1 MNPPTRTTVTSAL
14 EGTAAS
20 VPLTLSGTM
29 ILYSLVAPDWLAHG
43 VLAGWLGLVL
53 CNALTAHAQRP
64 VLFGVRFFEAATL
77 ASMVLQLAQRLPE
90 WGAPNT
96 NATRIA
102 VMCAILAVAGLVV
115 GLLWLLRAERFAR
128 FIPTP
133 VFIGFT
139 NSICVAL
146 VLSQPK
152 AIWQQMQAASV
163 ALLPLLVAV
172 AVLGTALAVRRWRP
186 TWPAATTGLAA
197 GMLLA
202 FVLQRLGWPLPLLTD
217 QLSWSLPATLADF
230 AALTAPGV
238 ASGRIALEVLQNG
251 FILGTL
257 MFMSTVVVGQQLGQS
272 DDRQGMRLRD
282 KLLQSLALTVSG
294 TAGAAP
300 MAGAPTVSM
309 AASRRA
315 PLQPAVALWLALFST
330 LFYLSH
336 ALTWLPLVAVSAA
349 MLYDAWVMWDRP
361 SSRHLLGWLRR
372 RPVAPNARED
382 LIVIGGVMAAS
393 LLVNMVAGLFA
404 GLLLGLLLHAH
415 RNTRQPVR
423 QVWSGQQICSNCAR
437 SRPEQQLLSQ
447 HGSAIRVFELEAS
460 QFFASAGLLNTF
472 VRREIGA
479 GVEVAILDWT
489 RVRDI
494 DTSLAQVIVRLQLHA
509 ERQGVRLLHAGVRS
523 GPGEIGS
530 ELSQNLPRAE
540 LYPDLDHALEAAENH
555 LLERHRTALDGEAH
569 PVEIATLLQG
579 LDTDALD
586 RVLERLSWHDFQA
599 GDTLVRQGEHS
610 DDIWLVIDGQ
620 ASVIVPQPDG
630 RTVRL
635 AGVRQG
641 TTVGEIGFL
650 DHAPRSATV
659 VAETRLQACRLSR
672 AAFDGL
678 AAEHPAIVQRL
689 LTNMTVDLAARL
701 RATNR
706 RAVARQQAAD

>member
-1 MNPPTRTTVTSAL
+1 MNPQTRTVVTSAL

-20 VPLTLSGTM
+20 VPLTLSGTV
-29 ILYSLVAPDWLAHG
+29 ILYSLVAPQWLAHG

-77 ASMVLQLAQRLPE
+77 AAMVLQLAQRLPE
-90 WGAPNT
+90 WGVANT
-96 NATRIA
+96 EATRIA
-102 VMCAILAVAGLVV
+102 AMCAMLVVAGLVL

-128 FIPTP
+128 FIPAP
-133 VFIGFT
+133 VFVGFT
-139 NSICVAL
+139 NSICIAIL
-146 VLSQPK
+146 LSQPK
-152 AIWQQMQAASV
+152 VIWQQMQVAAP
-163 ALLPLLVAV
+163 ALLPLLLAA

-186 TWPAATTGLAA
+186 GWPAATTGLAM
-197 GMLLA
+197 GVLLA
-202 FVLQRLGWPLPLLTD
+202 LALQGLGWPLHMLTD
-217 QLSWSLPATLADF
+217 RLSWSLPATLADF

-238 ASGRIALEVLQNG
+238 ASGRIALEVLQSG

-257 MFMSTVVVGQQLGQS
+257 MFMSTVVVGQQLSQS
-272 DDRQGMRLRD
+272 DDRQGLRLRD

-294 TAGAAP
+294 AAGSAP

-315 PLQPAVALWLALFST
+315 PLQPTVALWLALFSA

-349 MLYDAWVMWDRP
+349 MLYDAWVMWDRT
-361 SSRHLLGWLRR
+361 SSRQLLHWLRR
-372 RPVAPNARED
+372 RPVTANARED
-382 LIVIGGVMAAS
+382 LVVIGGVMAAS
-393 LLVNMVAGLFA
+393 LLVNMVAGLFV

-423 QVWSGQQICSNCAR
+423 QVWSGQQISSNCAR
-437 SRPEQQLLSQ
+437 SRSEQWLLSQ
-447 HGSAIRVFELEAS
+447 HGSAIKVFELEAN
-460 QFFASAGLLNTF
+460 QFFASAGLLNAL
-472 VRREIGA
+472 VRREMGSDIQ
-479 GVEVAILDWT
+479 VAILDWT

-494 DTSLAQVIVRLQLHA
+494 DTSLVQVVARLQLHA
-509 ERQGVRLLHAGVRS
+509 ERLGMQLLHAGVRP
-523 GPGEIGS
+523 GPGEIGPVLRQS
-530 ELSQNLPRAE
+530 LPGAE
-540 LYPDLDHALEAAENH
+540 LYPDLDHALEAAENR
-555 LLERHRTALDGEAH
+555 LIERHQTDLTDAKEPAE
-569 PVEIATLLQG
+569 VATLLQG
-579 LDTDALD
+579 LEADALAQ
-586 RVLERLSWHDFQA
+586 VLERMSWHEFQA
-599 GDTLVRQGEHS
+599 GETLVRQGEHS

-630 RTVRL
+630 GTVRL

-672 AAFDGL
+672 AAFDEL
-678 AAEHPAIVQRL
+678 AVEHPAVVQRL

-701 RATNR
+701 RTTNR
-706 RAVARQQAAD
+706 RAVARQQAR

>member
-1 MNPPTRTTVTSAL
+1 MIPQTRTVVTSAL

-20 VPLTLSGTM
+20 VPLTLSGTV
-29 ILYSLVAPDWLAHG
+29 ILYSLVAPQWLAHG

-77 ASMVLQLAQRLPE
+77 AAMVLQLAQRLPQ
-90 WGAPNT
+90 WGVPNT
-96 NATRIA
+96 DATRIA
-102 VMCAILAVAGLVV
+102 AMCAILVVAGLVV

-146 VLSQPK
+146 VLSQPQ
-152 AIWQQMQAASV
+152 AIWQQMQTASV

-186 TWPAATTGLAA
+186 GWPAATTGLAA

-202 FVLQRLGWPLPLLTD
+202 LVLQPLGWPMQMLTD

-230 AALTAPGV
+230 AALTAPGA
-238 ASGRIALEVLQNG
+238 ASDRIALEVLKNG
-251 FILGTL
+251 LILGAL
-257 MFMSTVVVGQQLGQS
+257 MFMSTVVVGQQLSQT
-272 DDRQGMRLRD
+272 DDRQGLRLRD
-282 KLLQSLALTVSG
+282 KLLQSLALTLSG
-294 TAGAAP
+294 AAGSAP

-309 AASRRA
+309 AATRRA
-315 PLQPAVALWLALFST
+315 PLQPAVALWLALFSA
-330 LFYLSH
+330 LIYLSN

-349 MLYDAWVMWDRP
+349 MLYEAWVLWDRD
-361 SSRHLLGWLRR
+361 SSRHLLRWLRR
-372 RPVAPNARED
+372 GPVVANARED
-382 LIVIGGVMAAS
+382 LVVIGGVMAAS
-393 LLVNMVAGLFA
+393 LLVNMVAGLFV

-423 QVWSGQQICSNCAR
+423 QVWSGQQTSSNCAR
-437 SRPEQQLLSQ
+437 SRPEQVLLSQ
-447 HGSAIRVFELEAS
+447 HGSAIKVFELEAN
-460 QFFASAGLLNTF
+460 QFFASAGLLNAF
-472 VRREIGA
+472 VRRELNA
-479 GVEVAILDWT
+479 GVEVAIMDWA
-489 RVRDI
+489 RVRNI
-494 DTSLAQVIVRLQLHA
+494 DTSLAQVVARLQLYA
-509 ERQGVRLLHAGVRS
+509 EHRGVRLLHAGVPS
-523 GPGEIGS
+523 GPGDIAT
-530 ELSQNLPRAE
+530 ELRQNLPLAE

-555 LLERHRTALDGEAH
+555 LIEQHQTDLTGVKDPAE
-569 PVEIATLLQG
+569 VATLLQG
-579 LDTDALD
+579 LDADALAQ
-586 RVLERLSWHDFQA
+586 VLERMSWHEFQA
-599 GDTLVRQGEHS
+599 GETLVRQGEPS

-630 RTVRL
+630 GTVRL

-672 AAFDGL
+672 AAFDEL
-678 AAEHPAIVQRL
+678 AAEHPAVVQRL
-689 LTNMTVDLAARL
+689 LTNMTVELAARL
-701 RATNR
+701 RTTNR
-706 RAVARQQAAD
+706 RAVARQQAR